1 MKNKNQFRQGDV
13 LIERIDELP
22 GNTKKKK
29 NTIVAVGESM
39 NHAHAMFGEV
49 DVLEK
54 GEEVFLDVREESE
67 LKHILLEAGI
77 ATDNWTKEHHPVK
90 LKPGKYKV
98 VQQQQ
103 YDPYKK
109 AAERVRD

>member
-13 LIERIDELP
+13 FIEKINELP
-22 GNTKKKK
+22 SGLKKKK
-29 NTIVAVGESM
+29 DNIVAVGESM

-54 GEEVFLDVREESE
+54 SEEVFLDVREEAE

-77 ATDNWTKEHHPVK
+77 ATENWTKEHHPVT

-98 VQQQQ
+98 IQQQQ